1 VDMSLESELGRKLY
15 ELRDFVV
22 SQINNSVVET
32 YRSTLTKEELKSLL
46 NTVTNSVNM
55 SFDRGSNNVLSVVK
69 KQ

>member
-1 VDMSLESELGRKLY
+1 MSLESELGRKLY